1 MKNIILLTVTALFL
15 FGSRAFA
22 QNDTSFWNNKMAEIA
37 MANSSPGWVRL
48 KEDIQFIPNN
58 FFAENKQAF
67 GLKQDDNMI
76 LVKTETDDLG
86 FTHYRYQHTY
96 KEIKVEGCEYILHTQ
111 NNQVISANGKLACN
125 LNFDVTPSIS
135 ENTALSVALSSI
147 NATKYGWDVKRNDTT
162 YWSNYPQGE
171 LILARI
177 KNNKDFSENNYKLA
191 YKFII
196 MGIEPFYSSHVV
208 YVDAKSSEVIKKQS
222 LLKDYQCNCC
232 NGTAQTLYNG
242 QQTIV
247 TRHRGVP
254 LFNYLLKDNCR
265 GDGIQTY
272 LAGSNLT
279 DGDNNWSAI
288 SERPATSAHW
298 AAEMTYDFYNNT
310 YGRNSFDGNGKM
322 IEVYTDETFG
332 FSFPGLN
339 AQWDSQGQR
348 LRFGNGH
355 AGIANALVSLD
366 VVGHEFTHAVTE
378 NEANFIYEGESGA
391 LDESFCDIFGIMV
404 EHYAGT
410 GDYEI
415 GEEFI
420 ITTDPTWL
428 DILRRSM
435 SNPNNFNDPDTYEG
449 NFWIDPNDIG
459 NDFGGVHTNSGVQN
473 FWFFLLSEGGN
484 GTNDN
489 GDAYAVQG
497 IGRNNA
503 ASISYRNLTFYL
515 TSSSDYADAKNGS
528 IFSAM
533 DLFGNCSNEV
543 LQTVNAWNAVGVS
556 SSTGF
561 GFDLVVNCAALNFFH
576 NGFPPFVQAQPYTAR
591 AINNLTTNCVITPNG
606 QPVTFIAGNTITLTD
621 GFRSGDNFHAF
632 IDPCVAS
639 ANKMANNNGNSNDN
653 PHSTISK
660 GLTIDDEGDAEII
673 ENSIAK
679 KFSVFPNPNKG
690 NFTINIQGELS
701 NNAKVEI
708 YSLDGSLKYSSA
720 IVSKQ
725 QNIIFTQTPG
735 MYLIRIYNNEKKYT
749 EKIILQ

>member
-254 LFNYLLKDNCR
+254 LFNYL
-265 GDGIQTY
+265 
-272 LAGSNLT
+272 
-279 DGDNNWSAI
+279 
-288 SERPATSAHW
+288 
-298 AAEMTYDFYNNT
+298 
-310 YGRNSFDGNGKM
+310 
-322 IEVYTDETFG
+322 
-332 FSFPGLN
+332 
-339 AQWDSQGQR
+339 
-348 LRFGNGH
+348 
-355 AGIANALVSLD
+355 
-366 VVGHEFTHAVTE
+366 
-378 NEANFIYEGESGA
+378 
-391 LDESFCDIFGIMV
+391 
-404 EHYAGT
+404 
-410 GDYEI
+410 
-415 GEEFI
+415 
-420 ITTDPTWL
+420 
-428 DILRRSM
+428 
-435 SNPNNFNDPDTYEG
+435 
-449 NFWIDPNDIG
+449 
-459 NDFGGVHTNSGVQN
+459 
-473 FWFFLLSEGGN
+473 
-484 GTNDN
+484 
-489 GDAYAVQG
+489 
-497 IGRNNA
+497 
-503 ASISYRNLTFYL
+503 
-515 TSSSDYADAKNGS
+515 
-528 IFSAM
+528 
-533 DLFGNCSNEV
+533 
-543 LQTVNAWNAVGVS
+543 
-556 SSTGF
+556 
-561 GFDLVVNCAALNFFH
+561 
-576 NGFPPFVQAQPYTAR
+576 
-591 AINNLTTNCVITPNG
+591 
-606 QPVTFIAGNTITLTD
+606 
-621 GFRSGDNFHAF
+621 
-632 IDPCVAS
+632 
-639 ANKMANNNGNSNDN
+639 
-653 PHSTISK
+653 
-660 GLTIDDEGDAEII
+660 
-673 ENSIAK
+673 
-679 KFSVFPNPNKG
+679 
-690 NFTINIQGELS
+690 
-701 NNAKVEI
+701 
-708 YSLDGSLKYSSA
+708 
-720 IVSKQ
+720 
-725 QNIIFTQTPG
+725 
-735 MYLIRIYNNEKKYT
+735 
-749 EKIILQ
+749 